1 MSDFQAIHNMLSPLA
16 GPGDVQ
22 YHKNPDPATIFAHYI
37 HQDHGLDQNKK
48 QSLLTMLNSPE
59 AMDHLLAGAAGAVLA
74 KTVASY
80 AEMSKPAQVLM
91 SLAGFG
97 LGNVVYNAFQE
108 NKFSSYDKDTAK
120 SRINL

>member
-1 MSDFQAIHNMLSPLA
+1 MNDFPHIHSLLSPLA

-22 YHKNPDPATIFAHYI
+22 YHKNTDPASIFSHYI
-37 HQDHGLDQNKK
+37 HQDEGLDHHKK

-59 AMDHLLAGAAGAVLA
+59 VMDHLLAGAAGAVLA

-97 LGNVVYNAFQE
+97 LGNVMYNAFQE
-108 NKFSSYDKDTAK
+108 NKFSSYDQDTAK
-120 SRINL
+120 SRIKL